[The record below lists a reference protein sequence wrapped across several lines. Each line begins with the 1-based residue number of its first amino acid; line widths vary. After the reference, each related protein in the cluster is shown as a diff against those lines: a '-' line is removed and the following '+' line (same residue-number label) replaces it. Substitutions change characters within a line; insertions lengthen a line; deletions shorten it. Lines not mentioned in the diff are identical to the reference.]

1 MKVSEDIK
9 ELQEYIDEIWSIVK
23 SEAELQIP
31 SKSIEHLLL
40 TISQKLKVINFI
52 LIKHENIQEH
62 IRFSEKL

>member
-40 TISQKLKVINFI
+40 TISQKLKVII
-52 LIKHENIQEH
+52 
-62 IRFSEKL
+62 EKIEQ